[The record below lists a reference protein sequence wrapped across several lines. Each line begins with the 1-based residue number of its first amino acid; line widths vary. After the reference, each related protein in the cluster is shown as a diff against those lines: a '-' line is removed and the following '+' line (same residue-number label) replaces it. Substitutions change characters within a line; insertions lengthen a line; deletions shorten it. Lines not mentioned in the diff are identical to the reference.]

1 VKSNGRQTI
10 RISSLPVLEIE
21 LLGARTA
28 ALVCVHCRTWQMAR
42 GGLVQV
48 HAVDGNKVTR
58 GNADRCAGSGQ
69 HLTFD
74 VSAAEHITARAA
86 EVRARRRA
94 VAKAPAHVVT
104 PTLRRVTAVRTLA
117 YPPAA
122 PAVHQIAARR
132 ART

>member
-1 VKSNGRQTI
+1 MKSSGRETI
-10 RISSLPVLEIE
+10 RISSLPVLEVE
-21 LLGARTA
+21 LIGARSA
-28 ALVCVHCRTWQMAR
+28 ALVCVYCRTWQVAR

-48 HAVDGNKVTR
+48 HAVDGNKATR

-74 VSAAEHITARAA
+74 LSAAEHAKARAA
-86 EVRARRRA
+86 EVRARRRV
-94 VAKAPAHVVT
+94 VAKAPLHVMT
-104 PTLRRVTAVRTLA
+104 PALRRATAVRTLA

>member
-21 LLGARTA
+21 LLGARNA
-28 ALVCVHCRTWQMAR
+28 ALVCVHCRTWQIAR
-42 GGLVQV
+42 SGLVQV
-48 HAVDGNKVTR
+48 HAIDGNKATR

-74 VSAAEHITARAA
+74 VSAAEHIRARAA

-104 PTLRRVTAVRTLA
+104 PALRRVTEVRTLA

>member
-1 VKSNGRQTI
+1 MKSSGRETI
-10 RISSLPVLEIE
+10 RISSLPVLEVE
-21 LLGARTA
+21 LLGARSA
-28 ALVCVHCRTWQMAR
+28 ALVCVHCRTWQLAR
-42 GGLVQV
+42 GGLLQV
-48 HAVDGNKVTR
+48 HAVDGNKATR

-74 VSAAEHITARAA
+74 VSAAEHAKARTV

-94 VAKAPAHVVT
+94 VAQAPAQTVA
-104 PTLRRVTAVRTLA
+104 PALRRGTAVRTLV